1 VSAKQFDLAEGAR
14 LVMLEAGF
22 LPELPPAAQR
32 EAAALRPASPEG
44 PGVRDLRSLLWS
56 SIDNDDSRDLDQIE
70 LAERLAHDLVR
81 VRVGI
86 ADVDALVHRASAID
100 DYASKNTCTVY
111 TGARI
116 FPMLPESLSTDH
128 TSLGEGVDRLAIIVE
143 MDVDRGGVITR
154 SDVYRAAVR
163 NHAKLAYDGV
173 GGWLEGTGHA
183 PAKVAASAAL
193 QEQLR
198 LQDSAAK
205 ALKTLRHER
214 GALDLETI
222 EARAVVRDGTV
233 TGIELTKKSRARAII
248 EDFMI
253 AANGCMARF
262 LDGRGAASIRRVV
275 KAPERWQRI
284 VTLAAE
290 CGDALP
296 AEPSSLALSEF
307 LDRRKQAAPDTF
319 ADLSLSVVKL
329 MGPGEY
335 ALERPGEPHDGHFG
349 LAVLDYSHSTAPNRR
364 FADLVTQRLVKAALV
379 HTRSPYS
386 DEELAQVA
394 LHCTQK
400 ENDARKV
407 ERTTRK
413 QAAAVFLGDRIGQ
426 EFDAIVTGATEK
438 GTFARLLTPPAE
450 GRVVRGEAGLDV
462 GDHVRVRLVATEPR
476 KGFID
481 FVRA

>member
-1 VSAKQFDLAEGAR
+1 
-14 LVMLEAGF
+14 
-22 LPELPPAAQR
+22 
-32 EAAALRPASPEG
+32 
-44 PGVRDLRSLLWS
+44 
-56 SIDNDDSRDLDQIE
+56 
-70 LAERLAHDLVR
+70 
-81 VRVGI
+81 
-86 ADVDALVHRASAID
+86 
-100 DYASKNTCTVY
+100 
-111 TGARI
+111 
-116 FPMLPESLSTDH
+116 MLPESLSTDH
-128 TSLGEGVDRLAIIVE
+128 TSLGEAVDRIAVVVE
-143 MDVDRGGVITR
+143 MDVDPEGVIVR
-154 SDVYRAAVR
+154 ADVYRAAVR

-173 GGWLEGTGHA
+173 GAWLEGTGDA
-183 PAKVAASAAL
+183 PAKVAASQAL
-193 QEQLR
+193 QDQLR
-198 LQDSAAK
+198 LQDVAAL
-205 ALKTLRHER
+205 ALKKLRHER

-222 EARAVVRDGTV
+222 EARAVVRDGNV

-253 AANGCMARF
+253 AANGAMARF
-262 LDGRGAASIRRVV
+262 LDGHGAASIRRVV

-284 VTLAAE
+284 VTLASE
-290 CGDALP
+290 CGDSLP
-296 AEPSSLALSEF
+296 PEPSSRALSEF

-364 FADLVTQRLVKAALV
+364 FADLVTQRLVKAALAS
-379 HTRSPYS
+379 TKSPYS
-386 DEELAQVA
+386 DEELANVA

-426 EFDAIVTGATEK
+426 EFAAIVTGATDK
-438 GTFARLLTPPAE
+438 GTFARLLNPPAE
-450 GRVVRGEAGLDV
+450 GRIVQGEAGLDV

-481 FVRA
+481 FARA